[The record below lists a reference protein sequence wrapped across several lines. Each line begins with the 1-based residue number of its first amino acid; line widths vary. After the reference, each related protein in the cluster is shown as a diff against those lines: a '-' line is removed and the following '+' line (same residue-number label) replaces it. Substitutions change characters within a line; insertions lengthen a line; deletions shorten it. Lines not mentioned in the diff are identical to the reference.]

1 MTDQSAGARAVLSQP
16 YRRHICEYL
25 SSNDDLVVTLEEL
38 TRAVAD
44 AEPAANGT
52 TVAEVDDRHIATTLH
67 HVHLPKLDH
76 VGVLE
81 YDPDRRTATADSGL
95 PAVLELLR
103 VLADRPARTDL
114 RS

>member
-1 MTDQSAGARAVLSQP
+1 MTDQSAGARAVLSEP
-16 YRRHICEYL
+16 YRRHVCEYL

-81 YDPDRRTATADSGL
+81 YDPDRRTVRTDSGL
-95 PAVLELLR
+95 PAVLELLNALEQR
-103 VLADRPARTDL
+103 SSNADL
-114 RS
+114 RA